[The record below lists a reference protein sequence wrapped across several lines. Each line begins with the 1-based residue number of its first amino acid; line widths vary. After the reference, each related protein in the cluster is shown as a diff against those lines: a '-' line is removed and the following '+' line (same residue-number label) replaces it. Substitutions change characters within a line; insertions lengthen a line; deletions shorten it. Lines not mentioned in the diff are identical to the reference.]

1 MLNQIRA
8 PSGIP
13 PRVTITGSWYE
24 QIEALSLTPQR
35 NVDNSR
41 HMEKEAT
48 ILSLAALAQSTRLD
62 VFRLLVAHEPD
73 GIPAGEI
80 ARELAVPHN
89 TMSTHL
95 AILTRAG
102 LIRSQRRSRSI
113 IYRPDLNHFRA
124 VATFLLKDCCGGRP
138 EVCAP
143 LIEDLAPCCPREAA
157 HA

>member
-1 MLNQIRA
+1 ME
-8 PSGIP
+8 S
-13 PRVTITGSWYE
+13 E
-24 QIEALSLTPQR
+24 Q
-35 NVDNSR
+35 V
-41 HMEKEAT
+41 

-62 VFRLLVAHEPD
+62 VFRLLVSHEPD
-73 GIPAGEI
+73 GRAAGEI

-113 IYRPDLNHFRA
+113 IYRADLDHFQR
-124 VATFLLKDCCGGRP
+124 VAIFLLKDCCGGRP

-143 LIEDLAPCCPREAA
+143 LIEHLTPCCSKEAA
-157 HA
+157 DA